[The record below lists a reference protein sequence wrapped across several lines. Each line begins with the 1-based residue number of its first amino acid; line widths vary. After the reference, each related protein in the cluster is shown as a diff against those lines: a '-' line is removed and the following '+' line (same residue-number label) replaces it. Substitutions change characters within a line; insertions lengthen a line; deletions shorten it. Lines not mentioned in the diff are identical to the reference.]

1 MDMPNFSYN
10 GKEEGWPCPDTHET
24 DEVHNYL
31 KEIRI
36 SVDKNIQFCHLK
48 RFKSDTIK
56 LAAQESGKKLQSTPA
71 DQAVEKKLK
80 ATPADQESGKKLQ
93 SKNLIKT
100 ITGPSNSDVSPLA
113 NDGSPTSSKT
123 SISIITK
130 KEYFVLVQDFSDDES
145 HSAIPTLGIP
155 QPSHSAKPTNPKLPL
170 VNRLTKRGFIQA
182 KNDDMKYN
190 RYFHMDPKC
199 PEMSREA
206 RFTNFHLKLFCI

>member
-80 ATPADQESGKKLQ
+80 ARPGKWEKIAVEKLDKDHYRAFQ
-93 SKNLIKT
+93 L
-100 ITGPSNSDVSPLA
+100 
-113 NDGSPTSSKT
+113 
-123 SISIITK
+123 
-130 KEYFVLVQDFSDDES
+130 
-145 HSAIPTLGIP
+145 
-155 QPSHSAKPTNPKLPL
+155 
-170 VNRLTKRGFIQA
+170 R
-182 KNDDMKYN
+182 
-190 RYFHMDPKC
+190 
-199 PEMSREA
+199 
-206 RFTNFHLKLFCI
+206 RFPFGE

>member
-1 MDMPNFSYN
+1 MES
-10 GKEEGWPCPDTHET
+10 KEFRNA

-93 SKNLIKT
+93 SKNL
-100 ITGPSNSDVSPLA
+100 L
-113 NDGSPTSSKT
+113 
-123 SISIITK
+123 
-130 KEYFVLVQDFSDDES
+130 YF
-145 HSAIPTLGIP
+145 
-155 QPSHSAKPTNPKLPL
+155 
-170 VNRLTKRGFIQA
+170 
-182 KNDDMKYN
+182 
-190 RYFHMDPKC
+190 
-199 PEMSREA
+199 
-206 RFTNFHLKLFCI
+206 